1 LNVNGAFVGAFA
13 VRDFMITNTHIRTTK
28 DLSDIY
34 HRMYIKNQGWRY
46 EGLVDLENFPFDYDY
61 EIYNGPDHPPEVMN
75 DVASNLPQYLL
86 DMREEVQRT
95 YDVLDAA
102 LNSTL
107 EDMLNGSFSQLYIAR
122 PTVRALYGNDMVRLR
137 LNLTYHFGSFLF
149 NNSFVHVRHPISK
162 DSGNYSVR
170 MRLNH
175 SASCIQDITSL
186 LRAHNAS
193 EATIGELE
201 GRGV

>member
-1 LNVNGAFVGAFA
+1 VNGAFVGAFP
-13 VRDFMITNTHIRTTK
+13 VRDFMITDTHIRTTK
-28 DLSDIY
+28 DMSDIY
-34 HRMYIKNQGWRY
+34 HRMYLKNQGWRY
-46 EGLVDLENFPFDYDY
+46 EGLVDLESFPFDYDY
-61 EIYNGPDHPPEVMN
+61 EEYYGPDQPPQVLNEA
-75 DVASNLPQYLL
+75 ASNLPQYLL
-86 DMREEVQRT
+86 DMREEVQAT

-107 EDMLNGSFSQLYIAR
+107 EDMLNGSFSQLHIAR
-122 PTVRALYGNDMVRLR
+122 SNVKALYGKDPVKLR
-137 LNLTYHFGSFLF
+137 LNLTYYFGSFLL
-149 NNSFVHVRHPISK
+149 NNSFVDVRHPISK

-175 SASCIQDITSL
+175 SADCLQDITDL

-201 GRGV
+201 GKGV